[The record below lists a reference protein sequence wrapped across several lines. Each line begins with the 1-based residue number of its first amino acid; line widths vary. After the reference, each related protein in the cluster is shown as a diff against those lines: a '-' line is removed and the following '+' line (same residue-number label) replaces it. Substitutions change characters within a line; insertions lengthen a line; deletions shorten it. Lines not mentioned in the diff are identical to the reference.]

1 MKSTLRI
8 SLKSGERIFV
18 NGAVL
23 RVDRKVAIEFLNDVT
38 FLLENHVLQPEDA
51 TTPLRQL
58 YFIAQMILI
67 NPEGADQSTAM
78 FRKSI
83 VMLLNCFKHD
93 EVLAEL
99 KRIDG
104 LVTQGRA
111 FEALKAI
118 RGLYPIEDQ
127 HTQRAGTDACDGG
140 TDSQGDRAM
149 AVSGVNNTSNSY
161 TAHGFR
167 HGFGGRQRSAATL
180 NYESFLKLLVAQM
193 KNQDPT
199 QPMDATQ
206 QIAQL
211 ATFSQVEQ
219 TIKTNSNLESLLASK
234 SLTAGFDLHR
244 QDDHQ
249 QRRRDERH
257 DRRGRGDLRWRDR
270 DRDRRQG
277 DRDRD
282 RRHRVDHLVRLGNV
296 IVLTGWSGKEAKTA
310 PQLFI
315 PLRACRAAY
324 GVLA

>member
-111 FEALKAI
+111 FEA
-118 RGLYPIEDQ
+118 
-127 HTQRAGTDACDGG
+127 
-140 TDSQGDRAM
+140 
-149 AVSGVNNTSNSY
+149 
-161 TAHGFR
+161 
-167 HGFGGRQRSAATL
+167 
-180 NYESFLKLLVAQM
+180 
-193 KNQDPT
+193 
-199 QPMDATQ
+199 
-206 QIAQL
+206 
-211 ATFSQVEQ
+211 
-219 TIKTNSNLESLLASK
+219 
-234 SLTAGFDLHR
+234 
-244 QDDHQ
+244 
-249 QRRRDERH
+249 
-257 DRRGRGDLRWRDR
+257 
-270 DRDRRQG
+270 
-277 DRDRD
+277 
-282 RRHRVDHLVRLGNV
+282 
-296 IVLTGWSGKEAKTA
+296 
-310 PQLFI
+310 
-315 PLRACRAAY
+315 
-324 GVLA
+324 